1 VINLLIADDH
11 AIMREGMKKLLVMA
25 DDVVVERE
33 AENGEQVM
41 GLLQQYSFN
50 LVLLDMSMPG
60 VSGVELISW
69 IRAYNQHQPI
79 LVLSMYNEPQIA
91 MRAIKAGASGYITKD
106 NSPETLIEAIRRVAS
121 GKRFIDPELAEM
133 MAFDLGESN
142 QRPPH
147 EQLSGREL
155 QILLLLIEGMTIN
168 AIADD
173 LCISNKTVSTHK
185 SRLMQKL
192 NFRNNAEIVRY
203 GIDHGLVL

>member
-1 VINLLIADDH
+1 MINLLIADDH

-25 DDVVVERE
+25 DDVVVKRE

-60 VSGVELISW
+60 ISGVELISW
-69 IRAYNQHQPI
+69 IRAHNQHQPV

-106 NSPETLIEAIRRVAS
+106 NSPETLIEAIRKVAS

-133 MAFDLGESN
+133 MAFDFGETD

-168 AIADD
+168 AIADN